1 MFDAAP
7 SNRTRLSSHTVLAA
21 LTAQPLHPFLD
32 FDARDLFRLDATFLA
47 GYVGREPEWG
57 PLGAITFARTYPR
70 YVHELGRF
78 ETATEVFAR
87 CVEFVMGTLA
97 YRAEQNDNHWNPEK
111 AQRDGQEMFRRMW
124 SLKILPA
131 GRGLAN
137 LGTSAVRWKGAACLF
152 NCGFQT
158 TSSDPRFNPIDV
170 THGDEIALP
179 AAQTMD
185 YLMLGVGVGFDLRG
199 AASFD
204 AMRGAPVLAPE
215 TSGDD
220 HRIEDTRE
228 GWVASVVRLCR
239 AFRGVGTLPRAWD
252 TTGLRKKGE
261 PLKTFGGVSS
271 GPAPLI
277 ELLRTLTGILFRCI
291 GRCVDEE
298 ALTDIEN
305 VIGRCVVAGGVRRS
319 SEIALGPMTGPGAAA
334 FSALKDPEVL
344 RELLVSQ
351 AAREA
356 MIPIAAHYAGELTR
370 LRAIQAGHSVLSPEF
385 AQYQDEID
393 SASTSRSAALYGDVP
408 WAEIEGRINA
418 HPLRAWRWASNN
430 SVLAEVGA
438 DYSDLGPRIAA
449 NGEPG
454 VLWLDNV
461 RRYGR
466 MADGDLTAARFVTH
480 DTIPGL
486 RPDPATG
493 VNPCQPAEALVLTPD
508 GIRTFADLDIG
519 ATVWSG
525 QRWTRVIRKVAT
537 GVKPVLRYRTTAGS
551 FLGTADH
558 RIVQSG
564 VKVPVG
570 EADAIDRCIGPAP
583 IALPGELDPQD
594 VMDGLLLGDGGWH
607 GASRRNFLHQ
617 GAGDDCYDASELAHL
632 LGDRSVYGER
642 VLRRVSSTLVEPLPR
657 TYERRIPARFLYGP
671 QRAARGF
678 LRGLYAA
685 NGSVCGERVTLKA
698 ASRDVIDAAQ
708 AMLSSLGIGSY
719 VTTNP
724 AHAVEFANGE
734 YECRESYDLNVATVV
749 GRDRFREL
757 IGFLHPDKA
766 ARLDAVIAR
775 TGDATRAPK
784 VTYDVVSVEALG
796 DLPVFDITVEAD
808 EHTYWTAGLLVS
820 NCGEIGLE
828 SGELCNLVETFPSRH
843 ESVADWHSSLKYAY
857 LIAKAVS
864 DVPLHNPA
872 TAAVQTAN
880 RRLGISVTGI
890 TEWYVRLGLDRMCEA
905 LDKGYRLLRSYDRL
919 YSGWLGLPESIR
931 LTTVKPSGTVSLLA
945 GVEGGMRF
953 PEAQFCARTIRIHD
967 TSPLIDRLTD
977 AGYRV
982 EPDRY
987 APSTVVAYFP
997 LQDTRVGRYASEVSI
1012 WEQAQL
1018 QAALQRWWSD
1028 NLVSA
1033 TWTFRTTEA
1042 RDIPRVL
1049 AAFDRQLKG
1058 MSALPID
1065 GHSYVQPPYAPITE
1079 REHAEMS
1086 NTRPLDLTNLGTVR
1100 DREERFCEGGSCSL
1114 PA

>member
-7 SNRTRLSSHTVLAA
+7 SNRTRLSSHAVLAA
-21 LTAQPLHPFLD
+21 LTAQPLHPFLN

-158 TSSDPRFNPIDV
+158 TSSDPRYNPIDV
-170 THGDEIALP
+170 LHGDEIALP

-291 GRCVDEE
+291 GHCVDEE

-393 SASTSRSAALYGDVP
+393 SASASRSAALYGDVP

-493 VNPCQPAEALVLTPD
+493 VNPC
-508 GIRTFADLDIG
+508 
-519 ATVWSG
+519 
-525 QRWTRVIRKVAT
+525 
-537 GVKPVLRYRTTAGS
+537 
-551 FLGTADH
+551 
-558 RIVQSG
+558 
-564 VKVPVG
+564 
-570 EADAIDRCIGPAP
+570 
-583 IALPGELDPQD
+583 
-594 VMDGLLLGDGGWH
+594 
-607 GASRRNFLHQ
+607 
-617 GAGDDCYDASELAHL
+617 
-632 LGDRSVYGER
+632 
-642 VLRRVSSTLVEPLPR
+642 
-657 TYERRIPARFLYGP
+657 
-671 QRAARGF
+671 
-678 LRGLYAA
+678 
-685 NGSVCGERVTLKA
+685 
-698 ASRDVIDAAQ
+698 
-708 AMLSSLGIGSY
+708 
-719 VTTNP
+719 
-724 AHAVEFANGE
+724 
-734 YECRESYDLNVATVV
+734 
-749 GRDRFREL
+749 
-757 IGFLHPDKA
+757 
-766 ARLDAVIAR
+766 
-775 TGDATRAPK
+775 
-784 VTYDVVSVEALG
+784 
-796 DLPVFDITVEAD
+796 
-808 EHTYWTAGLLVS
+808 
-820 NCGEIGLE
+820 GEIGLE

-843 ESVADWHSSLKYAY
+843 DSVADWHSSLKYAY

-997 LQDTRVGRYASEVSI
+997 MQDTRVGRYASEVSI

-1100 DREERFCEGGSCSL
+1100 DREERFCEGGTCSL